1 MPNQPLT
8 FSFEIVLN
16 RLILLQVFRAN
27 DMHWLSLLV
36 INHSLIND
44 FLVKWFNKSHQ
55 QAMVGGIIHNL
66 DRCESLKL
74 VLIL

>member
-8 FSFEIVLN
+8 LSLEIVLY
-16 RLILLQVFRAN
+16 RLILLQIFRAN
-27 DMHWLSLLV
+27 DVHWLSLLV
-36 INHSLIND
+36 IYHSLIND
-44 FLVKWFNKSHQ
+44 FLMKWFNKSHQ
-55 QAMVGGIIHNL
+55 QAMICGIIHNL